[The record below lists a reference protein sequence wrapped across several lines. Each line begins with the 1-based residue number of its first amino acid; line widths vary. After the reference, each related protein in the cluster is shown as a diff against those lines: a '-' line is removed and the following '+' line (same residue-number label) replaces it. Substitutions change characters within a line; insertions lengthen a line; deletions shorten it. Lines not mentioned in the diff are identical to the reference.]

1 MTYFFWLGVCRDY
14 HTGVKKNLNQYTKNL
29 GDERGSNEQGSLI
42 SLHIHE
48 EKKRKKECGSV
59 SAKQERSAE
68 HFLLMI
74 KGEPKHVNAVDPDM

>member
-29 GDERGSNEQGSLI
+29 GDERGSNERGSLI

-48 EKKRKKECGSV
+48 EKKKKRNVGPCQQSKKDQQSIFSWWLKEN
-59 SAKQERSAE
+59 QN
-68 HFLLMI
+68 M
-74 KGEPKHVNAVDPDM
+74 